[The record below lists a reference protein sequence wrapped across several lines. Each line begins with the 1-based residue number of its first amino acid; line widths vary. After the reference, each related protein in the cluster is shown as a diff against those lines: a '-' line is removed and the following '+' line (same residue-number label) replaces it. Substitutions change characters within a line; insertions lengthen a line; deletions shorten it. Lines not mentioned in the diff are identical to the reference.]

1 MSAFLA
7 ILAVTM
13 DPIAIAHRLDAH
25 PTQQSAGQLFG
36 VSELHADAPAANST
50 LDNTATV
57 DTARTGAT
65 RGKPRVSKTRC
76 AIVGCETQCN
86 IKGTRDAQGGLV
98 YRTPASPEYAR
109 ANAER
114 MFCSRADAKEAGY
127 LEEQQG

>member
-13 DPIAIAHRLDAH
+13 EPIAIAHKLDAH
-25 PTQQSAGQLFG
+25 PTQRSTGELLR
-36 VSELHADAPAANST
+36 VSELHVEAPAANST
-50 LDNTATV
+50 LDTTATV
-57 DTARTGAT
+57 DTARTAST

-76 AIVGCETQCN
+76 AIVGCESQCD
-86 IKGTRDAQGGLV
+86 IKGTRDVQGDLI
-98 YRTPASPEYAR
+98 YRTPASPQYAR

-127 LEEQQG
+127 REEQQG